1 MSPVRFPHTPR
12 LLALALLTAGCTA
25 PLSPEAQCFAEA
37 TVDYRAAWRGAQ
49 AIRAD
54 LDRGYALHPVAYRG
68 VDAVPCRIDG
78 ARSSCLYGTD
88 RVAELPV
95 AIDRADL
102 GRRLA
107 ALEARMDRLRP
118 TAMARAAPCG
128 FDALLAEG
136 RPVRSR
142 P

>member
-1 MSPVRFPHTPR
+1 MSSTPFPHTPL
-12 LLALALLTAGCTA
+12 LLALGLFATGCAA

-37 TVDYRAAWRGAQ
+37 TVEYRAAWRGAQ

-54 LDRGYALHPVAYRG
+54 LDRGYALHPVELRG
-68 VDAVPCRIDG
+68 VEAVPCRLDG

-102 GRRLA
+102 DRRLA
-107 ALEARMDRLRP
+107 TLEARMDRLRP
-118 TAMARAAPCG
+118 AAVARASPCG
-128 FDALLAEG
+128 FDDLLAEG